1 MLNFL
6 KPACLCLWAV
16 AVSLPA
22 TAQLTLDECQRLA
35 QENYPLAGKYELVA
49 LSAAYSVSNAKKG
62 YFPQLAFSGQAAWQ
76 TDVPVLPGA
85 LSNVLTQQGYTYRG
99 LKKDQYKVALEVS
112 QTVWDG
118 GAVRAQQELASAE
131 GRVSEAGTEVDMYA
145 VRQRVNQLFFGLLL
159 VDEKMRV
166 NEATQALLR
175 SNCVRLEAMLANG
188 IAMQSDVDAVRAE
201 YLESEQQRTE
211 LAAMKES
218 YRHMLS
224 LFIGKEVR
232 GPLQKPAPAVPGSGT
247 DLRPE
252 LALFDAR
259 LVQADAQQK
268 QLRSGVLPWAALFA
282 QGYYGY
288 PGMDYFHDMFS
299 RDWTFNAQAG
309 IRLAW
314 NISNLYTYRNS
325 RRKID
330 LTRRQIEN
338 GREVFLFNN
347 RLEVIQNESDIGRY
361 RKVMGADEEIIALR
375 TSIREAAEAKLANG
389 IIDVNNLLR
398 EITREKQARLQRS
411 AHEIEWLL
419 ASYDLKYT
427 TNR

>member
-1 MLNFL
+1 MLKFF
-6 KPACLCLWAV
+6 KPVCLCLWAV
-16 AVSLPA
+16 ALSWPA
-22 TAQLTLDECQRLA
+22 AARLTLDECQRLA
-35 QENYPLAGKYELVA
+35 QENYPLARKYELVA

-62 YFPQLAFSGQAAWQ
+62 YLPQLAFSGQAAWQ

-99 LKKDQYKVALEVS
+99 LKKDQYKLAFDVN

-118 GAVRAQQELASAE
+118 GAVRAQQELAVAE
-131 GRVSEAGTEVDMYA
+131 GSVSEAGTEVEMYA

-159 VDEKMRV
+159 VNEKMEV
-166 NEATQALLR
+166 NEATRALLR
-175 SNCVRLEAMLANG
+175 SNCDRLEAMLANG
-188 IAMQSDVDAVRAE
+188 TAMQSDVDAVRAE

-218 YRHMLS
+218 YRCMLS

-232 GPLQKPAPAVPGSGT
+232 EPLQKPAPAMPGSGAN
-247 DLRPE
+247 LRPE

-259 LVQADAQQK
+259 LVQADAWQK
-268 QLRSGVLPWAALFA
+268 QLRSGIMPRTALFA

-299 RDWTFNAQAG
+299 RDWTFNAQVG

-314 NISNLYTYRNS
+314 NIGNLYTYRNS

-338 GREVFLFNN
+338 DREVFLFNN
-347 RLEVIQNESDIGRY
+347 RLEAIQNESDIGLY

-411 AHEIEWLL
+411 AHEVEWLL
-419 ASYDLKYT
+419 ALYDLKYT
-427 TNR
+427 RNR